1 MDNLEKFDKKKDG
14 QEKLDLSS
22 VDQNRLQLVGTPNAF
37 HGTLKQYQIKGLRWL
52 NNLF

>member
-22 VDQNRLQLVGTPNAF
+22 VDQNRL
-37 HGTLKQYQIKGLRWL
+37 
-52 NNLF
+52 